1 MLSKLL
7 EAIVS
12 KDSSNYQMKQG
23 FQRGM
28 LLRQGTKKDSENE
41 ENNMT
46 FDISEHHWPA
56 IGELRRNE
64 DDTHCQP
71 CVSSTIPGIMMPST
85 RETLKL
91 TEKKGK
97 NKVRRN
103 RNKK

>member
-1 MLSKLL
+1 
-7 EAIVS
+7 
-12 KDSSNYQMKQG
+12 MKQG

-28 LLRQGTKKDSENE
+28 FLRTGTKKDSENE

-46 FDISEHHWPA
+46 FDISEHHWT

-64 DDTHCQP
+64 DKHCQP
-71 CVSSTIPGIMMPST
+71 CVSSSIPGIMMPST

-91 TEKKGK
+91 TDKKGK
-97 NKVRRN
+97 YKVRQNRN

>member
-1 MLSKLL
+1 M
-7 EAIVS
+7 
-12 KDSSNYQMKQG
+12 
-23 FQRGM
+23 FF
-28 LLRQGTKKDSENE
+28 LRTGTKKDSENE

-46 FDISEHHWPA
+46 FDISEHHWPT

-64 DDTHCQP
+64 DTHCQP